1 VSAKVKAAMSLLYS
15 GPRPLVLASRSPRRE
30 EILRRLDV
38 PLVVRPTDVD
48 EWVDPA
54 LPPREQAMRTAA
66 RKAAAAVRPGA
77 AELVLGADTIVVL
90 GRQVLGKPADPAA
103 ARAML
108 QALAGKTH
116 RVTTGLAL
124 IDTTTGARCLSWED
138 TEVTMRK
145 ASAAEIAAYV
155 ATGEPLDKAGAYG
168 IQGRGAVFV
177 ERIAG
182 CYYNVVGLPVVRL
195 LSMLADVQGQADGAG
210 PVRGRARGPRP
221 TRASAER
228 APRARR

>member
-1 VSAKVKAAMSLLYS
+1 M
-15 GPRPLVLASRSPRRE
+15 LASRSPRRE

-48 EWVDPA
+48 EWADPA

-66 RKAAAAVRPGA
+66 RKAAAAVREGV
-77 AELVLGADTIVVL
+77 AELVLGN
-90 GRQVLGKPADPAA
+90 RVLGKPADPAA

-108 QALAGKTH
+108 AELVGRTH

-124 IDTTTGARCLSWED
+124 IDTGTGARCLSWED
-138 TEVTMRK
+138 TDVTMRP

-155 ATGEPLDKAGAYG
+155 ATGEPLDKAGGYG
-168 IQGRGAVFV
+168 IQGHGAVFV

-195 LSMLADVQGQADGAG
+195 WSMLADVGVQAVGD
-210 PVRGRARGPRP
+210 GRAR
-221 TRASAER
+221 
-228 APRARR
+228 ARRTQSGPASTSRHRRAKK

>member
-1 VSAKVKAAMSLLYS
+1 VSARQTAAIPSLLYP

-30 EILRRLDV
+30 EILRRLEV
-38 PLVVRPTDVD
+38 PLEVRPTDVD
-48 EWVDPA
+48 EWVDPE

-66 RKAAAAVRPGA
+66 RKAAAAVRAGVP
-77 AELVLGADTIVVL
+77 ELVLGADTIVVL
-90 GRQVLGKPADPAA
+90 GRRVLGKPADPAA

-108 QALAGKTH
+108 AELMGRTH

-124 IDTTTGARCLSWED
+124 IDTGTGARCLSWED
-138 TEVTMRK
+138 TDVTMRK
-145 ASAAEIAAYV
+145 ATAAELRAYV

-177 ERIAG
+177 ERISG

-195 LSMLADVQGQADGAG
+195 LSMLADVCG
-210 PVRGRARGPRP
+210 PAARAERARAPRRSSRPSSRP
-221 TRASAER
+221 TDER
-228 APRARR
+228 APR

>member
-1 VSAKVKAAMSLLYS
+1 VSARQPKAVISLLYP
-15 GPRPLVLASRSPRRE
+15 GARPLVLASRSPRRE

-48 EWVDPA
+48 EEVDPE

-66 RKAAAAVRPGA
+66 RKAAAAVRPGVP
-77 AELVLGADTIVVL
+77 ELVLGADTIVVL
-90 GRQVLGKPADPAA
+90 GKQVLGKPADPAA

-108 QALAGKTH
+108 ADLMGRTH

-124 IDTTTGARCLSWED
+124 IDTRTGAHCLSWED
-138 TEVTMRK
+138 TDVTMRK
-145 ASAAEIAAYV
+145 ATAAEIAAYV
-155 ATGEPLDKAGAYG
+155 ATGEPLDKAGGYG

-195 LSMLADVQGQADGAG
+195 LSMLADI
-210 PVRGRARGPRP
+210 RGRAAG
-221 TRASAER
+221 AGSAR
-228 APRARR
+228 DRRARSTSPSPRDERTLR

>member
-1 VSAKVKAAMSLLYS
+1 M
-15 GPRPLVLASRSPRRE
+15 LASRSPRRE

-48 EWVDPA
+48 EWADPA

-66 RKAAAAVRPGA
+66 KKAAAAARAGV

-90 GRQVLGKPADPAA
+90 GNRVLGKPADPAA

-108 QALAGKTH
+108 AELVGRTH

-124 IDTTTGARCLSWED
+124 IDTGTGARCLSWED
-138 TEVTMRK
+138 TDVTMRQ

-155 ATGEPLDKAGAYG
+155 ATGEPLDKAGGYG
-168 IQGRGAVFV
+168 IQGHGAVFV

-195 LSMLADVQGQADGAG
+195 WSMLADVGVQAVGG
-210 PVRGRARGPRP
+210 GRAR
-221 TRASAER
+221 
-228 APRARR
+228 ARRTQSGPASTSRHRRAKK